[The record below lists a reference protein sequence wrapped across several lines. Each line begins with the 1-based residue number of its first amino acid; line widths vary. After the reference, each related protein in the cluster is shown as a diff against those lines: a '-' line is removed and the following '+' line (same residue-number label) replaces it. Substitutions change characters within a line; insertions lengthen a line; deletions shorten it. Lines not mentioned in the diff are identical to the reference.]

1 MAGSLRPEKCR
12 HPYGTLTPGWNS
24 VTMTRRP
31 RTIGLLGAIAV
42 LALACGGTGES
53 SSTADTDVAAA
64 STPTTPDAASTDS
77 TASSP
82 ANGSDGDGTDAPD
95 SLEGYLGV
103 AANAVRRGSGG
114 GGGGAGL
121 AAADVEAIAEQ
132 QQLIEIEVQI
142 CMQAQGFTYVPEDN
156 SDGVRFF
163 ASAANEGISEA
174 DYAATEGFGIST
186 RFDAIFEG
194 DIDLTESSDPNE
206 EHLAGLSEGERDAW
220 QFALRGQPPERNE
233 DGRLI
238 DPETGEV
245 LPAGRG
251 QQATGGCQ
259 LEAQEA
265 VRGDLDALDDLADAF
280 AELDERI
287 EADPRITEL
296 RREWSACMLDRG
308 FDYDDVDDARANFTQ
323 QIRPLLRSFFQSSGV
338 QAGPGAGGA
347 GALQALADAGLTDE
361 QEAELSQLQDLE
373 IATAVAS
380 LECGGDSPD
389 EIAEIT
395 ARYEAEFVAE
405 NRAALEAFAN

>member
-1 MAGSLRPEKCR
+1 
-12 HPYGTLTPGWNS
+12 
-24 VTMTRRP
+24 MTRISP
-31 RTIGLLGAIAV
+31 AVALVAV
-42 LALACGGTGES
+42 LALIASACGSSDASNVASPENDDVVEQVDESASEPSSDSGES
-53 SSTADTDVAAA
+53 PDT
-64 STPTTPDAASTDS
+64 
-77 TASSP
+77 
-82 ANGSDGDGTDAPD
+82 
-95 SLEGYLGV
+95 LEGYLGL
-103 AANAVRRGSGG
+103 AANVVRAGG
-114 GGGGAGL
+114 GGGGRGPGAGDL
-121 AAADVEAIAEQ
+121 EAIAEQ
-132 QQLIEIEVQI
+132 QQLIEIEIQA

-156 SDGVRFF
+156 SDGLRFF
-163 ASAANEGISEA
+163 LASANQGISEA

-194 DIDLTESSDPNE
+194 DIDLTDASDPND
-206 EHLAGLSEGERDAW
+206 EHLASLSEGERDAW

-233 DGRLI
+233 QGQLI

-245 LPAGRG
+245 LPPGRG
-251 QQATGGCQ
+251 QQATGGCR

-265 VRGDLDALDDLADAF
+265 IRGDLDSLDDLSDAF

-287 EADPRITEL
+287 DADPRITEL

-308 FDYDDVDDARANFTQ
+308 FDYDDTADARADFNQ
-323 QIRPLLRSFFQSSGV
+323 RIRPLLRSFFEASGV
-338 QAGPGAGGA
+338 QAGGRGGGQA
-347 GALQALADAGLTDE
+347 GALQALAAQGLSDE

-380 LECGGDSPD
+380 LECAGDGPE